1 MSDPQPRRGEF
12 LGRLRNRWKVLIHDA
27 VMIPLAWLF
36 AYWVRFNL
44 DTIPPM
50 FLREAISLI
59 PLVLSIH
66 FATFLFFGVH
76 RGLWR
81 FISLHDII
89 ALIKSVVVGTALLA
103 IAIFFATRLA
113 LVPRSVF
120 LLHGMLLMIL
130 VTTPRLLYRLV
141 KDRHIA
147 STAERKVLIV
157 GAGIA
162 GELLVRD
169 LHRAHPRV
177 YDPVAFVDDDP
188 DKRGK
193 ELQGV
198 RVMGDSTTLPLLVG
212 RLGIDLVIIAVPTA
226 TAEQMQHIVHWCDKS
241 GAPYRILPRIY
252 EMMSDH
258 ISSTDLRKVEIDDL
272 LGRKQ
277 VSLDWNAI
285 RENLAGRTI
294 LVTGGGGSIGSELC
308 RQVARLE
315 PRQLVIL
322 DQSEFNLYSIA
333 FELNGRYPDLDIVP
347 CLVDVRDRA
356 AVFRTIESRAPEVVF
371 HAAAYKHV
379 PLLEEQVRE
388 TVRNNVFGT
397 RNVADAAHRFGV
409 GWFVLIST
417 DKAVNPTSMMGASKR
432 VAEIYCQSLSRH
444 SDTRMITV
452 RFGNVLGSAGSVVP
466 LFQRQIEEGGPVTV
480 THPDVTR
487 YFMSIREACQLILQA
502 ATIGSGGE
510 IYVLNMGD
518 PINIAYLARQMIQL
532 SGKEPDRDI
541 RIEYIGLRDGEKLHE
556 QLFHDEE
563 QLTDTG
569 YEKILLAKSRSISLD
584 SVALT
589 CDALDKCA
597 ERFDS
602 DGMEHLVR
610 QLVPEYHADR
620 KPDALAGG
628 EAGA

>member
-1 MSDPQPRRGEF
+1 MIFSAGRGEF
-12 LGRLRNRWKVLIHDA
+12 LGRLRNRWKVLVHDA
-27 VMIPLAWLF
+27 CMIPAAWLC
-36 AYWVRFNL
+36 AYWLRFNL
-44 DTIPPM
+44 DTIPQA
-50 FLREAISLI
+50 LWNEAVSLI
-59 PLVLSIH
+59 PLVVGIH

-76 RGLWR
+76 RGIWR

-89 ALIKSVVVGTALLA
+89 ALVKSVTVGTALVA
-103 IAIFFATRLA
+103 IAIFFVTRLE

-120 LLHGMLLMIL
+120 LLHGLLLMTL
-130 VTTPRLLYRLV
+130 VTSPRLVYRLL

-162 GELLVRD
+162 GEMLVRD
-169 LHRAHPRV
+169 LHRAHPRI
-177 YDPVAFVDDDP
+177 YDPVAFVDDDRT
-188 DKRGK
+188 KRGK

-198 RVMGDSTTLPLLVG
+198 RVMGDSTTVPLLVE

-226 TAEQMQHIVHWCDKS
+226 TAEQMQHIVHWCEKS
-241 GAPYRILPRIY
+241 GAPYRILPRIT
-252 EMMSDH
+252 ELMSNRV
-258 ISSTDLRKVEIDDL
+258 SSTDLRRVEIDDL

-277 VSLDWNAI
+277 VSLDWSGI
-285 RENLAGRTI
+285 RESLEGRTI

-315 PRQLVIL
+315 PRQLIVL
-322 DQSEFNLYSIA
+322 DQSEFNLYTIER
-333 FELNGRYPDLDIVP
+333 ELASRYPSLDVVP
-347 CLVDVRDRA
+347 CLVDVRDRD
-356 AVFRTIESRAPEVVF
+356 AVFRVMAARSPEVVF

-388 TVRNNVFGT
+388 TARNNIIGT
-397 RNVADAAHRFGV
+397 RNVADAAHENGV

-432 VAEIYCQSLSRH
+432 VAEIYCQALSRH
-444 SDTRMITV
+444 SSTRMITV

-487 YFMSIREACQLILQA
+487 YFMSVREACQLILQA
-502 ATIGSGGE
+502 ASIGAGGE
-510 IYVLNMGD
+510 IFVLNMGE

-532 SGKEPDRDI
+532 SGKEPDVDI
-541 RIEYIGLRDGEKLHE
+541 QIEYIGLRDGEKLHE
-556 QLFHDEE
+556 ELFHDEE

-569 YEKILLAKSRSISLD
+569 YEKILLANSRRISID
-584 SVALT
+584 SVSLT
-589 CDALDKCA
+589 CDALARCA
-597 ERFDS
+597 DRFDVAGI
-602 DGMEHLVR
+602 DRLVR
-610 QLVPEYHADR
+610 QLVPEYRGAYDH
-620 KPDALAGG
+620 LARAG
-628 EAGA
+628 EEASA